1 MNVTDLRGLLQ
12 KSRTSCAAK
21 VISSVKSF
29 IATRQPSLS
38 STTVSSIDSPCVY
51 VYAKLL
57 DIDNVV
63 SLGTTSKPCILSEYD
78 KDISTGHPDKKKSSV
93 IDVVG
98 SVDKYAVELAE
109 ILDSLLARDC
119 HKDVVAVLA
128 EREIAAVFTVPT
140 VLSERLGDNG
150 GILVLALLPSAAA
163 FFKISNAML
172 TLNLSSAELSIP
184 IRSFVGEP
192 VVGVGAYVDLVG
204 GMMVG
209 TLHWREEL
217 CEWSGK

>member
-1 MNVTDLRGLLQ
+1 M
-12 KSRTSCAAK
+12 
-21 VISSVKSF
+21 ISSVKSF

-38 STTVSSIDSPCVY
+38 FTSTTISSIDSLCVY
-51 VYAKLL
+51 VVYAKLL

-63 SLGTTSKPCILSEYD
+63 SLGTTSKPCILPEYD
-78 KDISTGHPDKKKSSV
+78 NDISTGHPDKKKSSEV
-93 IDVVG
+93 DVVR
-98 SVDKYAVELAE
+98 SVDKYVVELAE

-119 HKDVVAVLA
+119 HKDMVTVLA

-140 VLSERLGDNG
+140 LLSERLGDNG

-163 FFKISNAML
+163 FFIVSNAML

-192 VVGVGAYVDLVG
+192 VAVVGAYVDLVG
-204 GMMVG
+204 CMMVG
-209 TLHWREEL
+209 WNVALARRTL
-217 CEWSGK
+217 

>member
-1 MNVTDLRGLLQ
+1 M
-12 KSRTSCAAK
+12 
-21 VISSVKSF
+21 
-29 IATRQPSLS
+29 
-38 STTVSSIDSPCVY
+38 Y
-51 VYAKLL
+51 V
-57 DIDNVV
+57 DNIV
-63 SLGTTSKPCILSEYD
+63 SLGITSKPCILPEYV
-78 KDISTGHPDKKKSSV
+78 KDISTGQSKEKKSSEV
-93 IDVVG
+93 DVVE

-119 HKDVVAVLA
+119 HKDVVAVLF
-128 EREIAAVFTVPT
+128 EREIDVVFTVPT

-163 FFKISNAML
+163 FFKVSNAML